1 MSADES
7 TRYNVFEMR
16 YKPEKIA
23 GNRSRSRFVKQTAV
37 TAFGNIDGKLTQTN
51 LTCRWNQP
59 YQWLFVIFAC
69 IRGGVN
75 PKWSVL
81 NANTRAVYHHVR
93 QLEIRQTKK
102 FDVMTTRLTSYDW
115 LLRNLGWRMWVNISE
130 CQEKCW
136 LLFWRDVRCECE
148 KWLDASRF

>member
-1 MSADES
+1 
-7 TRYNVFEMR
+7 MR
-16 YKPEKIA
+16 YKPEEIA

-115 LLRNLGWRMWVNISE
+115 LNKNPGWRMWENVKANYRISVCTYLKASLGLGKGAPLSMRLRAE
-130 CQEKCW
+130 GVT
-136 LLFWRDVRCECE
+136 RTVVR
-148 KWLDASRF
+148 